1 MLKVVTLSAKKSV
14 YDIREIVENGY
25 TLSVAELIN
34 ELHNL
39 PQDAKIV
46 VSNDGGYTY
55 GSIRPSILNVR
66 EIETYEEEEE
76 RERKEEEEW
85 EDSLPN
91 EEEEWEDSLPNEE
104 DVNYVVIQHNG
115 EPLKW
120 SYNKKIVIYG
130 GIKDAESDVIEGDKI
145 VTLGEYAKSIG
156 VDWRTLL

>member
-1 MLKVVTLSAKKSV
+1 MIKVVTLSALKSV

-46 VSNDGGYTY
+46 VSNDSGYTY

-91 EEEEWEDSLPNEE
+91 EE
-104 DVNYVVIQHNG
+104 DVNYVIVQDNG

-120 SYNKKIVIYG
+120 SDDNKVVIYG
-130 GIKDAESDVIEGDKI
+130 GIVDAELDLQEGDKI

>member
-1 MLKVVTLSAKKSV
+1 MIKVVTLSALKSV

-25 TLSVAELIN
+25 TLSVAELID

-46 VSNDGGYTY
+46 VSNDSGYTY

-91 EEEEWEDSLPNEE
+91 EE
-104 DVNYVVIQHNG
+104 DVNYVIVQDNG

-120 SYNKKIVIYG
+120 SDDNKVVIYG
-130 GIKDAESDVIEGDKI
+130 GIVDAELDLQEGDKI

>member
-1 MLKVVTLSAKKSV
+1 MIKVVTLSAKKSV

-25 TLSVAELIN
+25 TLSVAQLIN

-46 VSNDGGYTY
+46 ISNDGGYTY
-55 GSIRPSILNVR
+55 GSIKPSFLNVR

-76 RERKEEEEW
+76 RERREQEEW
-85 EDSLPN
+85 EDSL
-91 EEEEWEDSLPNEE
+91 SCEE
-104 DVNYVVIQHNG
+104 DVNYVVIQDNG
-115 EPLKW
+115 EPLRW
-120 SYNKKIVIYG
+120 SDDEKVVIYG
-130 GIKDAESDVIEGDKI
+130 GIEDAENDVREGDKI

>member
-1 MLKVVTLSAKKSV
+1 MIKVVTLSALKSV

-39 PQDAKIV
+39 PQNAKIV

-91 EEEEWEDSLPNEE
+91 EE
-104 DVNYVVIQHNG
+104 DVNYVVVQDNG

-120 SYNKKIVIYG
+120 SDDNKVVIYG
-130 GIKDAESDVIEGDKI
+130 GIEDAENDVREGDKI

>member
-1 MLKVVTLSAKKSV
+1 MLKVITLSAKKSV

-55 GSIRPSILNVR
+55 GSIKPSFLNVR
-66 EIETYEEEEE
+66 EVETYEEEEE
-76 RERKEEEEW
+76 RERREQ
-85 EDSLPN
+85 
-91 EEEEWEDSLPNEE
+91 EEWEDSLPNEE
-104 DVNYVVIQHNG
+104 DVNYVVVQDNG

-120 SYNKKIVIYG
+120 SGDNKVVIYG
-130 GIKDAESDVIEGDKI
+130 GIEDAENDVREGDKI

>member
-1 MLKVVTLSAKKSV
+1 MIKVVTLSALKSV

-66 EIETYEEEEE
+66 EVETYEEEEE

-91 EEEEWEDSLPNEE
+91 EE
-104 DVNYVVIQHNG
+104 DVNYVIVQDNG

-120 SYNKKIVIYG
+120 SDDNKVVIYG
-130 GIKDAESDVIEGDKI
+130 GIVDAELDLQEGDKI

>member
-1 MLKVVTLSAKKSV
+1 MIKVVTLSAKKSV

-46 VSNDGGYTY
+46 VSNDSGYTY

-91 EEEEWEDSLPNEE
+91 EE
-104 DVNYVVIQHNG
+104 DVNYVIVQDNG

-120 SYNKKIVIYG
+120 SDDNKVVIYG
-130 GIKDAESDVIEGDKI
+130 GIVDAELDLQEGDKI

>member
-1 MLKVVTLSAKKSV
+1 MIKVVTLSAKKSV

-46 VSNDGGYTY
+46 VSNDSGYTY
-55 GSIRPSILNVR
+55 GSIKPSFLNVC

-91 EEEEWEDSLPNEE
+91 EE
-104 DVNYVVIQHNG
+104 DVNYVIVQDNG

-120 SYNKKIVIYG
+120 SDDNKVVIYG
-130 GIKDAESDVIEGDKI
+130 GIVDAELDLQEGDKI

>member
-1 MLKVVTLSAKKSV
+1 MLKVVTLSALKSV

-46 VSNDGGYTY
+46 VSNDSGYTY

-91 EEEEWEDSLPNEE
+91 EE
-104 DVNYVVIQHNG
+104 DVNYVIVQDNG
-115 EPLKW
+115 EPLRW
-120 SYNKKIVIYG
+120 TDDNKVVIYG
-130 GIKDAESDVIEGDKI
+130 GIVDAELDLQEGDKI

-156 VDWRTLL
+156 VDWKTLL

>member
-1 MLKVVTLSAKKSV
+1 MLKVVTLSALKSV

-55 GSIRPSILNVR
+55 GSIKPSFLNVR

-76 RERKEEEEW
+76 RERR
-85 EDSLPN
+85 

-104 DVNYVVIQHNG
+104 DVNYVIVQDNG

-120 SYNKKIVIYG
+120 SDDNKVVIYG
-130 GIKDAESDVIEGDKI
+130 GIVDAELDLQEGDKI

-156 VDWRTLL
+156 VDWKTLL

>member
-1 MLKVVTLSAKKSV
+1 MIKVVTLSAKKSV

-25 TLSVAELIN
+25 TLSVAQLIN

-55 GSIRPSILNVR
+55 GSIKPSFLNVC
-66 EIETYEEEEE
+66 EIESYEEEEE
-76 RERKEEEEW
+76 RERREEEEW
-85 EDSLPN
+85 KGIK
-91 EEEEWEDSLPNEE
+91 EE
-104 DVNYVVIQHNG
+104 DVNYVIVQDNG
-115 EPLKW
+115 EPLRW
-120 SYNKKIVIYG
+120 TDDKKVVIYG
-130 GIKDAESDVIEGDKI
+130 GIEDAELDLQEGDKI

>member
-1 MLKVVTLSAKKSV
+1 MLKVITLSAKKSV

-25 TLSVAELIN
+25 TLSVAELIK

-55 GSIRPSILNVR
+55 GSIKPSFLNVC

-91 EEEEWEDSLPNEE
+91 EE
-104 DVNYVVIQHNG
+104 DVNYVIVQDNG

-120 SYNKKIVIYG
+120 SDNKKVVIYG
-130 GIKDAESDVIEGDKI
+130 GIEDAKNDVIEGDKI

>member
-1 MLKVVTLSAKKSV
+1 MIKVVTLSAKKSV

-55 GSIRPSILNVR
+55 GSIKPSFLNVC

-91 EEEEWEDSLPNEE
+91 EE
-104 DVNYVVIQHNG
+104 DVNYVIVQDNG
-115 EPLKW
+115 EPVKW
-120 SYNKKIVIYG
+120 SYNKKVVIYG
-130 GIKDAESDVIEGDKI
+130 GIEDAELDLQEGDKVI
-145 VTLGEYAKSIG
+145 TLGEYAKSIG